1 MFDDDGSVVVMTLNL
16 YEAKTRLSSLV
27 EDAAAGAEII
37 IAKNG
42 RPRAKLVAVRPAQR
56 RQPGR
61 GKRKIHL
68 AADFDAPLPKHV
80 LEAFLGGPI
89 R

>member
-1 MFDDDGSVVVMTLNL
+1 MDVTLNL

-42 RPRAKLVAVRPAQR
+42 RPMAKLVALKPASQR
-56 RQPGR
+56 RPGR
-61 GKRKIHL
+61 GKGKIWIG
-68 AADFDAPLPKHV
+68 ADFDAPLPDAMAA
-80 LEAFLGGPI
+80 AFRGTSE
-89 R
+89 